1 MIPIK
6 IKKKSD
12 SSWYA
17 LPVPVVMTPTV
28 NALDSSKSGRDNNTG
43 AMFRDKIAEKQSYS
57 IIFPYGLDNTV
68 VAKIIQIVM
77 DSEFDV
83 YAPDPKSGAYSSKSF
98 YASAV
103 SPEIHHI
110 VSEDL
115 WYYNEFSV
123 EAVEM

>member
-6 IKKKSD
+6 IKKKSEA
-12 SSWYA
+12 SWYE

-57 IIFPYGLDNTV
+57 ITFPYGLSNTV
-68 VAKIIQIVM
+68 VARIIQIVM
-77 DSEFDV
+77 DSEYEI
-83 YAPDPKSGAYSSKSF
+83 YAPDPKSGAYSTKSF
-98 YASAV
+98 YSSAV
-103 SPEIHHI
+103 TPDIHHI
-110 VSEDL
+110 VNENL
-115 WYYNEFSV
+115 WYYNEFSI

>member
-1 MIPIK
+1 VIPIK

-12 SSWYA
+12 SSWYE

-43 AMFRDKIAEKQSYS
+43 AMFRDKVAEKQSYS
-57 IIFPYGLDNTV
+57 ITFPHGLNNTEV
-68 VAKIIQIVM
+68 SKIVQIVM
-77 DSEFDV
+77 DDQFDI
-83 YAPDPKSGAYSSKSF
+83 YAPDPKSGAYSTKSF

-103 SPEIHHI
+103 TPEIFLI
-110 VSEDL
+110 VDESL
-115 WYYNEFSV
+115 WYYKEFTI